1 MILVVGQPEV
11 VFLDKM
17 NILRLIMLNIKYLG
31 YRTTV
36 NNGYKRTER
45 NI

>member
-36 NNGYKRTER
+36 INGYKRTER